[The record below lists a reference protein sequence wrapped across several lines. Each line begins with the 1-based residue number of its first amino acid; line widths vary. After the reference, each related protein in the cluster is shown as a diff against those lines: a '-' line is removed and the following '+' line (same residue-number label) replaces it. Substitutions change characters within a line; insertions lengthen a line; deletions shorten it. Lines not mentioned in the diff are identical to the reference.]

1 MMKHKIL
8 VIDDEFLIRMSLESG
23 LEDLGYQV
31 RCVESAAE
39 GLSAMEEIHPDVIL
53 LDNRLGSDTGL
64 SHIAGFRA
72 LDEDIIII
80 LMTAYGSIQNAVEA
94 MKLGVSHYI
103 QKPFDLEEIDLII
116 RRSMEQRSRQRSLE
130 LMKLRPKKLIGE
142 SAAIRQIRD
151 EIRILALND
160 NVDILICGETGTGK
174 EVVVNTIHENSS
186 RAKEPLVKINCGAI
200 PENLIE
206 SELFGYEK
214 GAFTGAAKMKKGL
227 IELADGGT
235 IFFDEI
241 GELPLAMQAK
251 LLTFLE
257 DRKIRRVGGLRDI
270 EVNVRVAAA
279 TNRILEDEVAEGRFR
294 EDLYY
299 RLNVMQI
306 RIPPLRERKSDIPL
320 LVRYYMEYFNRKFNK
335 NLKDIR
341 PGFLQK
347 LSEYYWKGNVREL
360 RNVMERTV
368 LFSRGDML
376 TGEENIAFTP
386 MTAERDRQQKV
397 FEGAFPLKDLE
408 KETIDLKKE
417 TDLLERTYIEKA
429 MELSEGNMSRAA
441 QMLGMSRFALK
452 RRLESEPEEGASEE
466 G

>member
-64 SHIAGFRA
+64 SHIAEFRA

-386 MTAERDRQQKV
+386 MTAERDRQQKIS
-397 FEGAFPLKDLE
+397 EGAFPLKDLE

-417 TDLLERTYIEKA
+417 TELLERTYIEKA

>member
-1 MMKHKIL
+1 
-8 VIDDEFLIRMSLESG
+8 
-23 LEDLGYQV
+23 
-31 RCVESAAE
+31 
-39 GLSAMEEIHPDVIL
+39 
-53 LDNRLGSDTGL
+53 
-64 SHIAGFRA
+64 
-72 LDEDIIII
+72 
-80 LMTAYGSIQNAVEA
+80 VEA

-341 PGFLQK
+341 PDFLQK

-386 MTAERDRQQKV
+386 MTAERDRQQKIS
-397 FEGAFPLKDLE
+397 EGAFPLKDLE

-417 TDLLERTYIEKA
+417 TELLERTYIEKA

>member
-1 MMKHKIL
+1 MKHKVL

-31 RCVESAAE
+31 RCAE
-39 GLSAMEEIHPDVIL
+39 GAQEGLEVMEEFHPDVIL
-53 LDNRLGSDTGL
+53 LDNRLGKDTGL
-64 SHIAGFRA
+64 SHIGEFRA
-72 LDEDIIII
+72 LDEDIMII

-103 QKPFDLEEIDLII
+103 QKPFDLEEINLVI
-116 RRSMEQRSRQRSLE
+116 RRGMEQRSRQRSLD
-130 LMKLRPKKLIGE
+130 LMKLRTKKLIGE
-142 SAAIRQIRD
+142 SEAMRRIRE
-151 EIRILALND
+151 EIRVLAEND

-186 RAKEPLVKINCGAI
+186 RAKDPLVKINCGAI

-279 TNRILEDEVAEGRFR
+279 TNRILEDEVREGRFR

-299 RLNVMQI
+299 RLNVMQV
-306 RIPPLRERKSDIPL
+306 RIPPLRERKDDIPL
-320 LVRYYMEYFNRKFNK
+320 LVRFYMDYFNRKFSK
-335 NLKDIR
+335 SLQDIR
-341 PGFLQK
+341 PEFMEK
-347 LSEYYWKGNVREL
+347 LTQYYWKGNVREL

-368 LFSRGDML
+368 LFSRGNIL
-376 TGEENIAFTP
+376 TGEENISFTP
-386 MTAERDRQQKV
+386 MSAERDRQQRIS
-397 FEGAFPLKDLE
+397 EGAFPLKDLE

-417 TDLLERTYIEKA
+417 TELLERTYIEKA

-452 RRLESEPEEGASEE
+452 RRLESETEEGDTEE
-466 G
+466 N

>member
-1 MMKHKIL
+1 
-8 VIDDEFLIRMSLESG
+8 
-23 LEDLGYQV
+23 
-31 RCVESAAE
+31 
-39 GLSAMEEIHPDVIL
+39 
-53 LDNRLGSDTGL
+53 
-64 SHIAGFRA
+64 
-72 LDEDIIII
+72 
-80 LMTAYGSIQNAVEA
+80 
-94 MKLGVSHYI
+94 
-103 QKPFDLEEIDLII
+103 
-116 RRSMEQRSRQRSLE
+116 
-130 LMKLRPKKLIGE
+130 MKLRPKKLIGE

-200 PENLIE
+200 PESLIE

-341 PGFLQK
+341 PDFLQK

-386 MTAERDRQQKV
+386 MTAERDRQQKIS
-397 FEGAFPLKDLE
+397 EGAFPLKDLE

-417 TDLLERTYIEKA
+417 TELLERTYIEKA

>member
-64 SHIAGFRA
+64 SHIAEFRA

-94 MKLGVSHYI
+94 MTLGVSHYI
-103 QKPFDLEEIDLII
+103 QKPFELEEIDLII

-186 RAKEPLVKINCGAI
+186 RAKEPLVQINCGAI

-341 PGFLQK
+341 PDFLQK

-386 MTAERDRQQKV
+386 MTAERDRQQKIS
-397 FEGAFPLKDLE
+397 EGAFPLKDLE

-417 TDLLERTYIEKA
+417 TELLERTYIEKA

>member
-64 SHIAGFRA
+64 SHIAEFRA

-214 GAFTGAAKMKKGL
+214 GAFTGAVKMKKGL

-235 IFFDEI
+235 VFFDEI

-341 PGFLQK
+341 PDFLQK

-376 TGEENIAFTP
+376 TGEENIAFSP
-386 MTAERDRQQKV
+386 MTAERDRQQKIS
-397 FEGAFPLKDLE
+397 EGAFPLKDLE

-417 TDLLERTYIEKA
+417 TELLERTYIEKA

>member
-1 MMKHKIL
+1 
-8 VIDDEFLIRMSLESG
+8 
-23 LEDLGYQV
+23 
-31 RCVESAAE
+31 
-39 GLSAMEEIHPDVIL
+39 
-53 LDNRLGSDTGL
+53 
-64 SHIAGFRA
+64 
-72 LDEDIIII
+72 
-80 LMTAYGSIQNAVEA
+80 MTAYGSIQNAVEA

-341 PGFLQK
+341 PDFLQK

-386 MTAERDRQQKV
+386 MTAERDRQQKIS
-397 FEGAFPLKDLE
+397 EGAFPLKDLE

-417 TDLLERTYIEKA
+417 TELLERTYIEKA